1 MKKALV
7 VYKSAYGS
15 TKKYAEWIADELKC
29 DILEKDKCKKEQLKD
44 YDIIIYGGGLYAGK
58 VNGIELITSEFEN
71 IKDKSIILFTCG
83 LADTEDSKNIQHIIS
98 DINKVFTDDM
108 KRLIKIY
115 CFRGGI
121 DYSKLS
127 FVHKMMMAMM
137 YKVIVGKS
145 RKSKDEWEKNKA
157 FIESYGKEIDFTD
170 REAVVPLVKY
180 VRKLQNI

>member
-1 MKKALV
+1 M
-7 VYKSAYGS
+7 
-15 TKKYAEWIADELKC
+15 
-29 DILEKDKCKKEQLKD
+29 
-44 YDIIIYGGGLYAGK
+44 
-58 VNGIELITSEFEN
+58 
-71 IKDKSIILFTCG
+71 FTCG

-180 VRKLQNI
+180 VRELQNI